1 MLGSEVKELY
11 AKPIYYADK
20 NAIKINVNKVITTQE
35 EKATLLEVQCETGD
49 VISMKFTSRYR
60 KEYASRAADMW
71 LNKISNIRLNESD
84 EIILDTSEFWSIYKT
99 FERGASLLKGTG
111 YKMTLNG
118 EPKKFA
124 PLKTHLGKDPAV
136 YAICHND
143 IMLYIGSSMDYP
155 SRWGQHVLGA
165 MGIDKY
171 YLSSNTEL
179 YRNIHEIIDEIEF
192 KVLYDEKQLR
202 ELMGMTE
209 EDFFSAYMMEYVE
222 EKCIKHYRPKYN
234 VAGIQ
239 WPFRYSSKA
248 PRSVDFLKWGKNVD
262 QNLIFF

>member
-60 KEYASRAADMW
+60 NEYASRAADMW

-84 EIILDTSEFWSIYKT
+84 EIILDTSDFWSIYKS

-124 PLKTHLGKDPAV
+124 PLETHLGKNPAV
-136 YAICHND
+136 YAIYHND
-143 IMLYIGSSMDYP
+143 SMLYIGSAMDHTA
-155 SRWGQHVLGA
+155 RWGQHVLGA

-171 YLSSNTEL
+171 YNSNVNL
-179 YRNIHEIIDEIEF
+179 YKNIHDIIDEIEF
-192 KVLYDEKQLR
+192 KVLYNEKQIR
-202 ELMGMTE
+202 ELTGQTE
-209 EDFFSAYMMEYVE
+209 KDFFSAFMMEYIE
-222 EKCIKHYRPKYN
+222 EICIEHYQPKYN
-234 VAGIQ
+234 VAGISY
-239 WPFRYSSKA
+239 PFKYNSKM
-248 PRSVDFLKWGKNVD
+248 PRSVDFLKWSENVD
-262 QNLIFF
+262 KNLIFF